1 MANSACDKSAGKPP
15 AVIAVQHRAPLAS
28 NEADMATKPAF
39 PAFSWVRTRRSNR
52 ILPLFQQEISERSM
66 SIFETIR
73 SKLSGKTPVTPAATA
88 PAAPS
93 EKATATRT
101 AAPSAPA
108 PASPPGQPVDLP
120 ALLDA
125 LCGKRSEKL
134 NEKLEWRNS
143 TADLMR
149 VLSVDNSVQ
158 ARQEL
163 AKELQYD
170 GDIKNTAATDCWL
183 HGQIMAILA
192 ANGGKLPNELRRRW
206 YLSHYGP

>member
-1 MANSACDKSAGKPP
+1 
-15 AVIAVQHRAPLAS
+15 
-28 NEADMATKPAF
+28 
-39 PAFSWVRTRRSNR
+39 
-52 ILPLFQQEISERSM
+52 M
-66 SIFETIR
+66 SILGTIM
-73 SKLSGKTPVTPAATA
+73 SKLSGKGPASPAAPN

-93 EKATATRT
+93 AQARGTTS

-108 PASPPGQPVDLP
+108 PASSPPPSVDV
-120 ALLDA
+120 AVVLDA
-125 LCGKRSEKL
+125 LSSKRSERL
-134 NEKLEWRNS
+134 NEKLDWRHS

-192 ANGGKLPNELRRRW
+192 ANGGKLPNDLRRKW

>member
-1 MANSACDKSAGKPP
+1 
-15 AVIAVQHRAPLAS
+15 
-28 NEADMATKPAF
+28 
-39 PAFSWVRTRRSNR
+39 
-52 ILPLFQQEISERSM
+52 M
-66 SIFETIR
+66 SIFGTIK
-73 SKLSGKTPVTPAATA
+73 SKLSGKAPVPPGAA

-93 EKATATRT
+93 AQASGTTTAV
-101 AAPSAPA
+101 PSAPA
-108 PASPPGQPVDLP
+108 PASSVDV
-120 ALLDA
+120 AAVLDA
-125 LCGKRSEKL
+125 LSAKRSEKL
-134 NEKLEWRNS
+134 NEKLDWRNS

-163 AKELQYD
+163 AKELQYN
-170 GDIKNTAATDCWL
+170 GDIKNVAATDNWL